1 MKLKSPS
8 GLVLNSQFIC
18 AAVVGGLLLSSSWS
32 TCTAVLWKFLLKN
45 TLDRKKVQQFLL
57 KIIMLGFFSFF
68 LSTTLHCE
76 PTTKMFLFLHI
87 PAPLH
92 KSWNYPELLMKPN
105 LTSRGVWCKAEL

>member
-18 AAVVGGLLLSSSWS
+18 AAVVGCLLLSSSWP

-57 KIIMLGFFSFF
+57 NNNVGFFSFF
-68 LSTTLHCE
+68 
-76 PTTKMFLFLHI
+76 F
-87 PAPLH
+87 
-92 KSWNYPELLMKPN
+92 
-105 LTSRGVWCKAEL
+105 